1 MGGKKERN
9 RRLMSLSPVQRKDE
23 REEGEAKERR
33 RWDEAKRRIDAR
45 DGGARGRI
53 ALSGIFT
60 GIRDGIVACPVPMQ
74 S

>member
-1 MGGKKERN
+1 MGY
-9 RRLMSLSPVQRKDE
+9 RRLSDE
-23 REEGEAKERR
+23 LPDESERR
-33 RWDEAKRRIDAR
+33 GRSGMMGYRTKRIDAVLCE
-45 DGGARGRI
+45 GERGRI

>member
-1 MGGKKERN
+1 MIVRDERGEKKEWETVVCLTSSLMRENEANGILDKEN
-9 RRLMSLSPVQRKDE
+9 RRGAMR
-23 REEGEAKERR
+23 
-33 RWDEAKRRIDAR
+33 
-45 DGGARGRI
+45 GGVRGRI

>member
-1 MGGKKERN
+1 MGD
-9 RRLMSLSPVQRKDE
+9 RRPSDELPDE
-23 REEGEAKERR
+23 RERRGTERNEGILDKENRR
-33 RWDEAKRRIDAR
+33 GAMR
-45 DGGARGRI
+45 GGVRGRI

>member
-1 MGGKKERN
+1 MAN
-9 RRLMSLSPVQRKDE
+9 RRLSDELSNE
-23 REEGEAKERR
+23 RERRERSR
-33 RWDEAKRRIDAR
+33 MMRYWTKRIDAMLCE
-45 DGGARGRI
+45 GECKRI

>member
-1 MGGKKERN
+1 MERDDGILDKEN
-9 RRLMSLSPVQRKDE
+9 RR
-23 REEGEAKERR
+23 
-33 RWDEAKRRIDAR
+33 DAMR
-45 DGGARGRI
+45 GGVRGRI

>member
-1 MGGKKERN
+1 MVMNERGEKKMGD
-9 RRLMSLSPVQRKDE
+9 RRLSDELPDE
-23 REEGEAKERR
+23 RERSGMMGYWTK
-33 RWDEAKRRIDAR
+33 RIDAAMLCEGECR
-45 DGGARGRI
+45 RI